1 MQEHIAP
8 EAKSRKKLGIQRG
21 AQSVVGEHSSARRA
35 RVAEKGLER
44 WK

>member
-8 EAKSRKKLGIQRG
+8 EAKSRKKLG
-21 AQSVVGEHSSARRA
+21 VEHRAWPGNIPRPRRA